1 MNWAAEVKNEEPPVL
16 VSVSE
21 SAQAESRQ
29 HDLLPVF
36 VEGCCL
42 QNWHHIEFQSW
53 FFSDSEARFVCSLW
67 TLIHVK
73 TLKDSNMCWCVP
85 AVDHSN
91 SYLAREQAPLKKQF
105 LPNITA
111 ATRRM
116 IYSDLQ
122 RQRPLHIEFVL
133 QLYHTYKVGKDGR
146 APLLLQTP
154 LCIHPLL

>member
-1 MNWAAEVKNEEPPVL
+1 MNWAAEVKNEKPPVL

-36 VEGCCL
+36 VKGCCL
-42 QNWHHIEFQSW
+42 QKLTPCWIFKAD
-53 FFSDSEARFVCSLW
+53 FSDSAARSVCSLW

-91 SYLAREQAPLKKQF
+91 SYLSREQAPLKEQF
-105 LPNITA
+105 LPKITA